1 MTLAGAPAPGSEA
14 QAEVVG
20 LLSDLLRID
29 TSNPSRAERPAAE
42 WVAEKLGEVGIEAQ
56 FLEAARGR
64 TSVVARIEGRDP
76 SRGALLVHSHTDV
89 VPAEAAEWSVHPFSG
104 ELAGGYL
111 WGRGAIDM
119 KNMVAM
125 VLSVIR
131 DWARRGKRPERD
143 LVLAFVADEEAGGVE
158 GSRFLVSR
166 HPDLFTDCSEAI
178 GEVGGF
184 SVTLND
190 RARLYLIETAEKGIS
205 WLRLRA
211 RTYPGHG
218 SMLHEDNAVTRIA
231 GAVSRIGEHRFP
243 IVLTDTVKELLDS
256 VAELSGIGWDGGD
269 PGACLAQLGGF
280 ARMVGASLRNTAN
293 PTMLA
298 AGYATNVVPSTA
310 EATVDARFL
319 PGQESAL
326 LEELDRLA
334 GPGVER
340 DSLIHAI
347 AVETS
352 FNGALVETM
361 VAALRAEDPFAHAAP
376 YLLCGGTDAKS
387 FSTLGIRCFGFTPL
401 MLPADLDFSGLFH
414 GIDERVPVDGLQF
427 GVRVLDRVLASC

>member
-1 MTLAGAPAPGSEA
+1 M
-14 QAEVVG
+14 
-20 LLSDLLRID
+20 
-29 TSNPSRAERPAAE
+29 
-42 WVAEKLGEVGIEAQ
+42 
-56 FLEAARGR
+56 
-64 TSVVARIEGRDP
+64 
-76 SRGALLVHSHTDV
+76 
-89 VPAEAAEWSVHPFSG
+89 
-104 ELAGGYL
+104 
-111 WGRGAIDM
+111 
-119 KNMVAM
+119 
-125 VLSVIR
+125 
-131 DWARRGKRPERD
+131 
-143 LVLAFVADEEAGGVE
+143 
-158 GSRFLVSR
+158 
-166 HPDLFTDCSEAI
+166 
-178 GEVGGF
+178 
-184 SVTLND
+184 
-190 RARLYLIETAEKGIS
+190 
-205 WLRLRA
+205 
-211 RTYPGHG
+211 
-218 SMLHEDNAVTRIA
+218 
-231 GAVSRIGEHRFP
+231 SRIGEHRFP

-310 EATVDARFL
+310 EATVDAGFL

-352 FNGALVETM
+352 FDGALVETM

-401 MLPADLDFSGLFH
+401 MLPADLDFRGCSTGWTSACQSTACNSGSGSSTGFSPPVGKPVPTTLVTSATVK
-414 GIDERVPVDGLQF
+414 GEKTNGGDRCTRERAA
-427 GVRVLDRVLASC
+427 RR

>member
-1 MTLAGAPAPGSEA
+1 M
-14 QAEVVG
+14 
-20 LLSDLLRID
+20 
-29 TSNPSRAERPAAE
+29 
-42 WVAEKLGEVGIEAQ
+42 
-56 FLEAARGR
+56 
-64 TSVVARIEGRDP
+64 
-76 SRGALLVHSHTDV
+76 
-89 VPAEAAEWSVHPFSG
+89 HPFSG

-218 SMLHEDNAVTRIA
+218 SMLHEDNAVADRWCGVKDRRT
-231 GAVSRIGEHRFP
+231 SFS

-352 FNGALVETM
+352 FDGTLVETM

-376 YLLCGGTDAKS
+376 
-387 FSTLGIRCFGFTPL
+387 
-401 MLPADLDFSGLFH
+401 LPAL
-414 GIDERVPVDGLQF
+414 RRDGRE
-427 GVRVLDRVLASC
+427 VVLDPRHPVFRLHAAHAAGGPGLLGAVPRDRRARASRRLAIRGQGPRPGSRLLLGKPVPTTLVTFGNCERKKTNGGDRCTRERAARR